1 MAAPL
6 ASLPVRPRAEVM
18 VTMAE
23 AMSGGLPG
31 PGPRVRPTV
40 RRSAGV
46 DVYGRRERLSPREL
60 VPSPDAPVGRACRVR
75 VTPDGR
81 AYLGGA
87 VMPRSRVFGVERHGL
102 ELWLLPAR
110 VDLPLLVAIR
120 GEAGRWR
127 LWLTGAARFLAYE
140 LGLRSFGRSCD
151 VLVEV
156 RTDGVIVLCA
166 ATPVRVRAAR

>member
-1 MAAPL
+1 
-6 ASLPVRPRAEVM
+6 M
-18 VTMAE
+18 VKVVEETA
-23 AMSGGLPG
+23 GGQPG

-40 RRSAGV
+40 LGRPGV
-46 DVYGRRERLSPREL
+46 DVYGRRERLRPREL
-60 VPSPDAPVGRACRVR
+60 VRSPDAPAGRVCRVR

-81 AYLGGA
+81 AHLGGA
-87 VMPRSRVFGVERHGL
+87 VVPRSRVFGVERRGL

-127 LWLTGAARFLAYE
+127 LWLTGEARFLAYE
-140 LGLRSFGRSCD
+140 LGLRMFGRSCD

-156 RTDGVIVLCA
+156 RTDGAIVLCA
-166 ATPVRVRAAR
+166 ATPVRVRATR